1 MFRKIPW
8 FLAAGLAWALA
19 AAPCSAG
26 PAPGTDELRLA
37 IVLTRH
43 GVRSPLGTDEQM
55 APLAAAPWPK
65 WEVAPGIQ
73 TPRGNELEALLG
85 AYYRERF
92 IAEGILTGRKE
103 LDSSRVFVRTDN
115 DQRTIETGRILGR
128 ALVPGWEPP
137 IRSKAAG
144 EADPLFSP
152 SNAHVGHPDPDTAV
166 ASVLGRLGGDPAVIE
181 RAYAEQFAILKGV
194 LYGRPDAPA
203 PSGSPFDAL
212 SKVVPGKGF
221 ELVQIS
227 GPLRAAVTSSES
239 LILEYEDGKPEADV
253 GWGRLTPQAL
263 MEVMTLHDLY
273 FDLTQRTF
281 YPAQVEASNLAS
293 HLTDTLDQ
301 AATGRP
307 IPGAIGPAS
316 ARLVVVVGH
325 DTNIATLGGLL
336 RLDWWL
342 PGTHMNPTLP
352 GGALVFELWRRA
364 GTGKFFVRTSYV
376 AQTPKQMREVQP
388 VSLAHPP
395 ARAAI
400 FVPGCGGPG
409 PDFEAALPA
418 FEQAVRHVVDS
429 GFVVPGEP

>member
-8 FLAAGLAWALA
+8 VLAVGLPWAVA
-19 AAPCSAG
+19 SAPCSAETA
-26 PAPGTDELRLA
+26 PAPDELRLA
-37 IVLTRH
+37 VVLTRH

-55 APLAAAPWPK
+55 APLASAPWPR
-65 WEVAPGIQ
+65 WEVEPGIQ
-73 TPRGNELEALLG
+73 TPRGNALEALLG

-92 IAEGILTGRKE
+92 TAEGILTGSKE
-103 LDSSRVFVRTDN
+103 VDSSRIFVRTDD
-115 DQRTIETGRILGR
+115 DQRTMETGRILGR

-137 IRSKAAG
+137 IRTRAPGA
-144 EADPLFSP
+144 EDPLFSP
-152 SNAHVGHPDPDTAV
+152 SNAHVGHPDPEIAV
-166 ASVLGRLGGDPAVIE
+166 ASVLGRLGGDPTVIE
-181 RAYAEQFAILKGV
+181 RTYSAQFAVLKGI
-194 LYGRPDAPA
+194 LYGRSDPQA
-203 PSGSPFDAL
+203 PSGAPFDAP
-212 SKVVPGKGF
+212 SKVVSGKGF

-227 GPLRAAVTSSES
+227 GPLKAAVTSTES

-263 MEVMTLHDLY
+263 TEVMALHDLY

-293 HLTDTLDQ
+293 HLLDTLDQ
-301 AATGRP
+301 AATGRAVA
-307 IPGAIGPAS
+307 GAIGPAG

-336 RLDWWL
+336 RLDWWI
-342 PGTHMNPTLP
+342 PGARMNPTLP

-364 GTGKFFVRTSYV
+364 ATGEFYVRTSYI
-376 AQTPKQMREVQP
+376 AQTPEQMRNMQP
-388 VSLAHPP
+388 VSLASPP
-395 ARAAI
+395 GVSVI

-409 PDFEAALPA
+409 PNFDAALPA
-418 FEQAVRHVVDS
+418 FERQLRHVIDP